1 MLSRMLSIAEGIPTD
16 ILEQIGAAK
25 GIGRDRWD
33 ELKRLLLPPAKLE
46 QARQFVAEE
55 HFQQLASPDRCLAL
69 LEELKRKGRRAKPK
83 NTSEKK
89 WSLGENKM
97 SVTTKHA
104 ANGFSLSLKAT
115 DADAFG
121 SYLSGQLEEL
131 YAEFQRQQK
140 KG

>member
-1 MLSRMLSIAEGIPTD
+1 M
-16 ILEQIGAAK
+16 
-25 GIGRDRWD
+25 
-33 ELKRLLLPPAKLE
+33 
-46 QARQFVAEE
+46 AEE
-55 HFQQLASPDRCLAL
+55 PFQQLASPDRCLAL

-83 NTSEKK
+83 NSSEKK

-121 SYLSGQLEEL
+121 TYLSGQLEEL